1 MDETTKPTQDIF
13 PEKGTSSG
21 GKTGTT
27 SKETPQTYTEEQIR
41 NMVSDALSKA
51 GRDAQTLEQKEG
63 ALKAREDAITAKQE
77 ALDVAELERV
87 KEDPDAL
94 AAYKDKKARKKERD
108 ELTQERT
115 QLERDKAEHA
125 AEIQAARDA
134 QKEIIIWQ
142 VASAKSV
149 DPMRLKTLSDK
160 FSIEGKEK
168 LEELADE
175 IGSGK
180 TDKQI
185 DVDSGMTTGGTGEKS
200 EDQKLKDRYP
210 TMK

>member
-1 MDETTKPTQDIF
+1 MDETKETKGDSLQSGKAPTG
-13 PEKGTSSG
+13 EV
-21 GKTGTT
+21 GTT
-27 SKETPQTYTEEQIR
+27 PTPEVYTKAQLEEAIQKDRIQR
-41 NMVSDALSKA
+41 
-51 GRDAQTLEQKEG
+51 GRDTKSLEQRETSI
-63 ALKAREDAITAKQE
+63 KAHEDAVTAKQE
-77 ALDVAELERV
+77 ALDAAELERV

-108 ELTQERT
+108 ELAEERA

-125 AEIQAARDA
+125 AEIQAAREA
-134 QKEIIIWQ
+134 QKEITIWQ

-200 EDQKLKDRYP
+200 EKQKLKDRYP
-210 TMK
+210 TM

>member
-1 MDETTKPTQDIF
+1 MDETTKTKQDIF

-21 GKTGTT
+21 GKTGST

-41 NMVSDALSKA
+41 NMVSDALSEA
-51 GRDAQTLEQKEG
+51 GRDAQTLEKRETSI
-63 ALKAREDAITAKQE
+63 KAREDAIRAKEDTQE
-77 ALDVAELERV
+77 AAELEKL

-94 AAYKDKKARKKERD
+94 AAYKDKKVIK
-108 ELTQERT
+108 QERA

-125 AEIQAARDA
+125 AEIQAAREA
-134 QKEIIIWQ
+134 QKEIIVWQ
-142 VASAKSV
+142 VASAKSI

>member
-1 MDETTKPTQDIF
+1 MDETKEAKRDSLQSGKAPTG
-13 PEKGTSSG
+13 EG
-21 GKTGTT
+21 GTT
-27 SKETPQTYTEEQIR
+27 PTPEVYTKAQLEEAIQKDRIQR
-41 NMVSDALSKA
+41 
-51 GRDAQTLEQKEG
+51 GRDTKTLEQRDS
-63 ALKAREDAITAKQE
+63 AIKAREEAIKAKEEAQE
-77 ALDVAELERV
+77 SAELEKV

-108 ELTQERT
+108 ELAEERA

-125 AEIQAARDA
+125 AEIQAAREA
-134 QKEIIIWQ
+134 QKEITIWQ
-142 VASAKSV
+142 VASAKNI
-149 DPMRLKTLSDK
+149 DPMRLKALSDK

>member
-1 MDETTKPTQDIF
+1 MDETKEAKRDSLQSGKAPTG
-13 PEKGTSSG
+13 EG
-21 GKTGTT
+21 GTT
-27 SKETPQTYTEEQIR
+27 PTPEVYTKAQLEEAIQKDRIQR
-41 NMVSDALSKA
+41 
-51 GRDAQTLEQKEG
+51 GRDTKTLEQRDS
-63 ALKAREDAITAKQE
+63 AIKAREEAIKAKEEAQE
-77 ALDVAELERV
+77 SAELEKV

-108 ELTQERT
+108 ELAEERA

-125 AEIQAARDA
+125 AEIQAAREA
-134 QKEIIIWQ
+134 QKEITIWQ
-142 VASAKSV
+142 VASAKNI
-149 DPMRLKTLSDK
+149 DPMRLKALSDK

-185 DVDSGMTTGGTGEKS
+185 DVDSGMTAGSAGEKS
-200 EDQKLKDRYP
+200 EEQRLKDRYP
-210 TMK
+210 TMYPK

>member
-1 MDETTKPTQDIF
+1 MGEINKTTQGTPSEKEAPPSGKEETTP
-13 PEKGTSSG
+13 
-21 GKTGTT
+21 
-27 SKETPQTYTEEQIR
+27 KETPQTYTEDQ
-41 NMVSDALSKA
+41 VDKAVQAALTKA
-51 GRDAQTLEQKEG
+51 GRVAKTLEQRETDI
-63 ALKAREDAITAKQE
+63 KAHEDAVTAKQE
-77 ALDVAELERV
+77 ALDAAELERV

-94 AAYKDKKARKKERD
+94 AAYKDKKARKKEKD
-108 ELTQERT
+108 ELAQERA

-185 DVDSGMTTGGTGEKS
+185 DVDSGMTTGSTGEKS
-200 EDQKLKDRYP
+200 EKQKLKDRYP
-210 TMK
+210 TM

>member
-1 MDETTKPTQDIF
+1 MDETKETKGDSLQSGKAPTG
-13 PEKGTSSG
+13 EV
-21 GKTGTT
+21 GTT
-27 SKETPQTYTEEQIR
+27 PTPEVYTKAQLEEAIQKDRIQR
-41 NMVSDALSKA
+41 
-51 GRDAQTLEQKEG
+51 GRDTKTLEQRDS
-63 ALKAREDAITAKQE
+63 AIKAREEAIKAKEEAQE
-77 ALDVAELERV
+77 SAELEKV

-108 ELTQERT
+108 ELAEERA

-125 AEIQAARDA
+125 AEIQAAREA
-134 QKEIIIWQ
+134 QKEITIWQ
-142 VASAKSV
+142 VASAKNI
-149 DPMRLKTLSDK
+149 DPMRLKALSDK

-185 DVDSGMTTGGTGEKS
+185 DVDSGMTAGSAGEKS
-200 EDQKLKDRYP
+200 EEQRLKDRYP
-210 TMK
+210 TMYPK

>member
-1 MDETTKPTQDIF
+1 MDETTKTTQDVS
-13 PEKGTSSG
+13 PAKGTPSG
-21 GKTGTT
+21 GKPGTT
-27 SKETPQTYTEEQIR
+27 SEETPQTYTEEQTQK
-41 NMVSDALSKA
+41 MVSDALSKA
-51 GRDAQTLEQKEG
+51 GRAAKSLEQRETDIKT
-63 ALKAREDAITAKQE
+63 REDAIRAKEETQE
-77 ALDVAELERV
+77 AAELEKL

-94 AAYKDKKARKKERD
+94 AAYKDKKVIK
-108 ELTQERT
+108 QERA

-125 AEIQAARDA
+125 AEIQSAREA
-134 QKEIIIWQ
+134 QKEITIWQ
-142 VASAKSV
+142 VASAKNI

-200 EDQKLKDRYP
+200 EEQRLKDRYP

>member
-1 MDETTKPTQDIF
+1 MDETKETKGDSLQSGKAPTG
-13 PEKGTSSG
+13 EV
-21 GKTGTT
+21 GTT
-27 SKETPQTYTEEQIR
+27 PTPEVYTKAQLEEAIQKDRIQR
-41 NMVSDALSKA
+41 
-51 GRDAQTLEQKEG
+51 GRDTKSLEQRETSI
-63 ALKAREDAITAKQE
+63 KAHEDAVTAKQE
-77 ALDVAELERV
+77 ALDAAELERV

-108 ELTQERT
+108 ELAEERA

-125 AEIQAARDA
+125 AEIQAAREA
-134 QKEIIIWQ
+134 QKEITIWQ
-142 VASAKSV
+142 VASAKNI

-185 DVDSGMTTGGTGEKS
+185 DVDSGMTTGSAGEKS
-200 EDQKLKDRYP
+200 EKQKLKDRYP

>member
-1 MDETTKPTQDIF
+1 MGEIEKTTQGTPSAKEAP
-13 PEKGTSSG
+13 PSGKEK
-21 GKTGTT
+21 TT
-27 SKETPQTYTEEQIR
+27 PKETPQTYTEDQ
-41 NMVSDALSKA
+41 VDKTVQAALTKA
-51 GRDAQTLEQKEG
+51 GRVAKTLEQREIDI
-63 ALKAREDAITAKQE
+63 KAHEDAVTAKQE
-77 ALDVAELERV
+77 ALDAAELERV

-108 ELTQERT
+108 DLAQERA

-125 AEIQAARDA
+125 AEIQAAREA
-134 QKEIIIWQ
+134 QKEITIWQ
-142 VASAKSV
+142 VASAKNI

-185 DVDSGMTTGGTGEKS
+185 DVDSGMTTGSPGKIRRAKAQG
-200 EDQKLKDRYP
+200 
-210 TMK
+210 